1 MTLKMLHPNEANYI
15 PLNAGL
21 GLQPWCFPTGTTT
34 VTVYSSQLGI
44 KAVVR
49 FYKEQLS
56 QLCRHKGDRGKER
69 LKFSFIAP
77 VARVE
82 MKRKDV
88 LLQQI
93 AVQDNGNNSS
103 IFLFVPA
110 GHESCHSALYINAQ

>member
-21 GLQPWCFPTGTTT
+21 GLQPWCFPTVTIT

-44 KAVVR
+44 TAVVR

-56 QLCRHKGDRGKER
+56 QLCCHKGDRGKER
-69 LKFSFIAP
+69 FKFSFITP
-77 VARVE
+77 VAIVE

-88 LLQQI
+88 ILQQI
-93 AVQDNGNNSS
+93 AVQDNSNNSS
-103 IFLFVPA
+103 VLFIRSS
-110 GHESCHSALYINAQ
+110 GK